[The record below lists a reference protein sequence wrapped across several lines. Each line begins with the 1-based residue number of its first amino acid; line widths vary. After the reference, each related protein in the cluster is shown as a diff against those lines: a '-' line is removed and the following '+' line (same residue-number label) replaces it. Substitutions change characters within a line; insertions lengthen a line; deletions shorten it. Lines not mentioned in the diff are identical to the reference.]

1 MVSMILVTVWC
12 CVCEIVVLSTEP
24 TYQFSQGDY
33 VTTEGPNAHI
43 EVVVEQIVQ
52 SVHAHD
58 VHLLLTP
65 LTYAQYIARSNQ
77 PSSTLAPIDQVHGS
91 RPSNAH
97 RKALKI
103 ICD

>member
-1 MVSMILVTVWC
+1 MSNCGYI
-12 CVCEIVVLSTEP
+12 LSTEP
-24 TYQFSQGDY
+24 TYQFDQSDY

-43 EVVVEQIVQ
+43 EVVVQQIVQ
-52 SVHAHD
+52 SVRD

-77 PSSTLAPIDQVHGS
+77 PNSTLPPIDQYHHS

-97 RKALKI
+97 CKEMTYL
-103 ICD
+103 CTDCTEDFLLC